1 MNNPYLGEVTA
12 FGFDFAPVGWIQSAG
27 QLLSVQQ
34 FPQLFK
40 LLGKTFGGDGLSTFG
55 VPNFPQMTPQ
65 GGSICLAIAGGPS
78 RDTLPGEMT
87 IFPYMFGPPPQW
99 IKCTGG
105 DLSISQYQL
114 LFKILGTEFGG
125 NGTTTFRTPDS
136 HYIPPFSEPG
146 PTVALPYEISNVS
159 GGSSAEGFVG
169 EIKIFPSTTPPGF
182 KWLPCDGSLL
192 PISRNTALYAL
203 LQTTYGGDGQTTFG
217 LPDISLTGPVGGLQA
232 FICQLGVFPQHP

>member
-12 FGFDFAPVGWIQSAG
+12 FGFDFAPVGWIQSEG
-27 QLLSVQQ
+27 QLLSVQE

-40 LLGKTFGGDGLSTFG
+40 LLGKTFGGDGVSTFG
-55 VPNFPQMTPQ
+55 VPNFPQITPQ
-65 GGSICLAIAGGPS
+65 GGSMCLAIAGGPS

-99 IKCTGG
+99 IQCTGS

-114 LFKILGTEFGG
+114 LFKILGTAFGG

-146 PTVALPYEISNVS
+146 PTVALPYEISNVT
-159 GGSSAEGFVG
+159 GGSSAEGIVG
-169 EIKIFPSTTPPGF
+169 EIKFFPSTTPPGF

-203 LQTTYGGDGQTTFG
+203 LQTTYGGDGKTTFG
-217 LPDISLTGPVGGLQA
+217 LPDIPLTGPVAGLQA
-232 FICQLGVFPQHP
+232 FICQLGVFPKHP